1 MNVVKVSQYLLK
13 IGEPKFRLNQILE
26 SYYLAKFKSFDEM
39 TNIGKTLRQK
49 LSHNFNFL
57 AVTEDDTIE
66 SKNSLKARLKLA
78 DSLQIETVLLKYKE
92 WNTVCVSTQV
102 GCAMGCT
109 FCATGSM
116 GFKRDLTTEEIVD
129 QVIYWKQKGFDTSR
143 IVFMG
148 MGEPFMNWQN
158 VRQALEGIN
167 SNLKIGWRK
176 MTISTVGIIK
186 GIEEFIDWGQQVN
199 LAVSLHSLN
208 QGIREKIMPSAK
220 IYKLN
225 DLMKS
230 CHKYANQ
237 TKRLLFFEYAL
248 MDGVNDTDGD
258 AHKLADLVNSNKL
271 FFANIIKFNQV
282 KNSKINPSRRTDLFC
297 KILDSDGVKYSRRM
311 SMGSEIKGACGQ
323 LIS

>member
-1 MNVVKVSQYLLK
+1 MNVAKVSEYLSK
-13 IGEPKFRLNQILE
+13 NGEPKFRLNQILE
-26 SYYLAKFKSFDEM
+26 SYYLAKFKSFEEM
-39 TNIGKTLRQK
+39 TNISKDLRQK
-49 LSHNFNFL
+49 LSDNFSFL
-57 AVTEDDTIE
+57 SVTENDTIE
-66 SKNSLKARLKLA
+66 SKNSIKAKLKLA
-78 DSLQIETVLLKYKE
+78 DDLQIETVLLKYKE

-102 GCAMGCT
+102 GCAMGCI

-116 GFKRDLTTEEIVD
+116 GFKRNMSSEEIID

-158 VRQALEGIN
+158 VRQALEDIN

-176 MTISTVGIIK
+176 MTVSTVGVIK

-208 QGIREKIMPSAK
+208 QGVREKIMPSAK
-220 IYKLN
+220 VYKLN
-225 DLMKS
+225 ELIKS
-230 CHKYANQ
+230 CHKYTNQ

-248 MDGVNDTDGD
+248 MDGVNDTELD
-258 AHKLADLVNSNKL
+258 AQKLADLINSNKL
-271 FFANIIKFNQV
+271 FFANIIKLNQV
-282 KNSKINPSRRTDLFC
+282 KNSKINPSRKTDQFC
-297 KILDSDGVKYSRRM
+297 RILDSNRVKYSRRM
-311 SMGSEIKGACGQ
+311 SMGGEIKGACGQ

>member
-1 MNVVKVSQYLLK
+1 MNVAKVSEYLSK
-13 IGEPKFRLNQILE
+13 TGEPKFRLNQILE
-26 SYYLAKFKSFDEM
+26 SYYLAKFKSFEEM
-39 TNIGKTLRQK
+39 TNISKDLRQK
-49 LSHNFNFL
+49 LSDNFSFL
-57 AVTEDDTIE
+57 AVSQDDIIE
-66 SKNSLKARLKLA
+66 SKNSIKAKLKLA
-78 DSLQIETVLLKYKE
+78 DNLHIETVLLKYKE

-102 GCAMGCT
+102 GCAMGCA

-116 GFKRDLTTEEIVD
+116 GFSRNLSSEEIVD

-158 VRQALEGIN
+158 VKPALEDIN

-176 MTISTVGIIK
+176 MTVSTVGLIK

-208 QGIREKIMPSAK
+208 QGIREKIMPATK
-220 IYKLN
+220 VYKLN
-225 DLMKS
+225 ELIKIS
-230 CHKYANQ
+230 HRYTNQ

-248 MDGVNDTDGD
+248 MDGVNDTDTD
-258 AHKLADLVNSNKL
+258 AQKLADLINSNKL
-271 FFANIIKFNQV
+271 FFANIIKLNQV
-282 KNSKINPSRRTDLFC
+282 KNSKLNPSRRTDQFC
-297 KILDSDGVKYSRRM
+297 RILDINRVKYSRRM
-311 SMGSEIKGACGQ
+311 SMGGEIKGACGQ